1 MAKTKIS
8 KVATDLN
15 VSLATVFDFLRK
27 RDINIDESPNTRVE
41 QDVVDMLMHAFKSDV
56 NLKKT
61 SSEIS
66 SERSAG
72 RARASEKPV
81 REGAPKDTAPAE
93 AAAGTTKAGPRIL
106 GHLEL
111 DANGRPIVKKA
122 APAPAPAEPD
132 SRMTRIVRRR
142 RRSCR
147 SRSACTAAGSRGCS
161 GSGSCG
167 FSRTKARPRAGSRS
181 CGSPCTRA

>member
-61 SSEIS
+61 SSEAWQ
-66 SERSAG
+66 SES
-72 RARASEKPV
+72 
-81 REGAPKDTAPAE
+81 
-93 AAAGTTKAGPRIL
+93 RIL
-106 GHLEL
+106 GFFKE
-111 DANGRPIVKKA
+111 R
-122 APAPAPAEPD
+122 
-132 SRMTRIVRRR
+132 TR
-142 RRSCR
+142 
-147 SRSACTAAGSRGCS
+147 
-161 GSGSCG
+161 
-167 FSRTKARPRAGSRS
+167 
-181 CGSPCTRA
+181 

>member
-81 REGAPKDTAPAE
+81 REGAPKDAAPAE

-122 APAPAPAEPD
+122 APAPAPAEP
-132 SRMTRIVRRR
+132 
-142 RRSCR
+142 
-147 SRSACTAAGSRGCS
+147 SAKPAPAA
-161 GSGSCG
+161 
-167 FSRTKARPRAGSRS
+167 AAAAPAQQPAPEAAPVQAPAA
-181 CGSPCTRA
+181 SPAPKPAPAPAPSEV